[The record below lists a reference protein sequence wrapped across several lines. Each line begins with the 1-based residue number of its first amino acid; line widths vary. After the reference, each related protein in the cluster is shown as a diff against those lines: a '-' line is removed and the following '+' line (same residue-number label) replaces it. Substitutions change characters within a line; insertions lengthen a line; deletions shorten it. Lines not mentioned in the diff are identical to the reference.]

1 VRTLRILHKWLGLIV
16 GLQILLWTVS
26 GFMFAWLDHNEVSAE
41 HDAHAPP
48 RMALKFSDPVV
59 EPNAWL
65 AEYQP
70 SHVLDVTLMPL
81 LDHWVYRIRLKDR
94 VELRRAD
101 DGKRFEIDA
110 AMIRRLSAAH
120 YAGDAALRGIR
131 LHAES
136 TVEARKAGAVWQA
149 SYADAKRTSLYFSA
163 ADGRLVATRNDTWRL
178 FDIFWML
185 HTMDYRGR
193 DNFNNPLV
201 ILAATGALWLGISG
215 GLLLFR
221 AFRPGEL
228 NPFARYS
235 ARSAVKK
242 GPQG

>member
-1 VRTLRILHKWLGLIV
+1 MRTFRILHKWLGLIV
-16 GLQILLWTVS
+16 GLQLLLWTVS
-26 GFMFAWLDHNEVSAE
+26 GFMFAWLDHHDVSAE
-41 HDAHAPP
+41 HYVHAPP
-48 RMALKFSDPVV
+48 GMVLKISDQLV

-65 AEYQP
+65 VDYRR
-70 SHVLDVTLMPL
+70 SDVLDVTLMPL
-81 LDHWVYRIRLKDR
+81 LDRWVYRIRFKDR

-101 DGKRFEIDA
+101 DGQRFEIDA
-110 AMIRRLSAAH
+110 AVIRRLSAAH
-120 YAGDAALRGIR
+120 YAGDAALRSIR

-149 SYADAKRTSLYFSA
+149 AYADAKRTSLYFSA

-221 AFRPGEL
+221 AFRPQEL
-228 NPFARYS
+228 NPFARYA
-235 ARSAVKK
+235 ARRAVSRRPP
-242 GPQG
+242 G